1 MKCSGVIFVTEGGN
15 ALFLKRSAQ
24 GDHEGEWDFPGGK
37 IEDGETPQKC
47 AIRETKE
54 ETGHRLK
61 GDLVEANRTITTI
74 EGDDQTTT
82 REIDFITYTNLIEFE
97 FIPLLNDE
105 HTEFIWAPLESPPS
119 PLHPGVQVTLSK
131 LGSDEL
137 GIAEMMERG
146 EIVSPQRYMNI
157 WLFDIRITGTGLA
170 YRSGPDEYV
179 WRDKELYL
187 NERFLKRC
195 YGLPV
200 IMEHP
205 VTATLNTKEFV
216 DRNIGTVFIPYIKG
230 DDVWAIVKIY
240 DQFAAKIM
248 SENILS
254 TSPAVVLYGDEKAY
268 KTHDNKKL
276 LIEDVPRLL
285 DHIAICF
292 NGVWDVGGPPTGV
305 NSTTA
310 KELVMADNDDK
321 AAALEAARKND
332 EAKAKADAEA
342 KAKKDADEA
351 EFAAQGGG
359 GTAEVLDKTLK
370 CLDSI
375 TARMDAWDNEDKEK
389 EKKKADR
396 QAKKDAEAK
405 EKADADIKAKSDS
418 AEKEKADA
426 EAKAKADAEAAAKAK
441 ADSESDVRK
450 RIADVEARLPK
461 QMTDADYAV
470 MADSQAKADRIYLM
484 HSKRSPRPFDG
495 ESLFGYR
502 RRIATDLKAH
512 SPAWKDVDLRAIADE
527 AAFENIEKMIYADAT
542 NAALHPIEPGED
554 YLREIVEEDVT
565 GRKISTF
572 VGRPTAWLSQFA
584 TNKRRVVGIRNHT

>member
-1 MKCSGVIFVTEGGN
+1 
-15 ALFLKRSAQ
+15 
-24 GDHEGEWDFPGGK
+24 
-37 IEDGETPQKC
+37 
-47 AIRETKE
+47 
-54 ETGHRLK
+54 
-61 GDLVEANRTITTI
+61 
-74 EGDDQTTT
+74 
-82 REIDFITYTNLIEFE
+82 
-97 FIPLLNDE
+97 
-105 HTEFIWAPLESPPS
+105 
-119 PLHPGVQVTLSK
+119 
-131 LGSDEL
+131 
-137 GIAEMMERG
+137 
-146 EIVSPQRYMNI
+146 
-157 WLFDIRITGTGLA
+157 
-170 YRSGPDEYV
+170 
-179 WRDKELYL
+179 L

-205 VTATLNTKEFV
+205 QTATLNTKEYV
-216 DRNIGTVFIPYIKG
+216 DRNVGTVFIPYIKG

-285 DHIAICF
+285 DHIALCF

-305 NSTTA
+305 NSITA
-310 KELVMADNDDK
+310 KERVMADNDDK

-332 EAKAKADAEA
+332 ADEKAKADAAA

-351 EFAAQGGG
+351 EFAASGGG

-375 TARMDAWDNEDKEK
+375 TARMDAWDEEDK
-389 EKKKADR
+389 KKDAARQDR
-396 QAKKDAEAK
+396 QAKRDAA
-405 EKADADIKAKSDS
+405 A
-418 AEKEKADA
+418 
-426 EAKAKADAEAAAKAK
+426 AKAKADAEEKEKADAAAIKAKSDTDEKEKEKDDADAKAK
-441 ADSESDVRK
+441 VDADIRQ

-470 MADSQAKADRIYLM
+470 MADSQAKADRVYLM

-527 AAFENIEKMIYADAT
+527 AAFANIEQMIYADAT

>member
-1 MKCSGVIFVTEGGN
+1 MFG
-15 ALFLKRSAQ
+15 LF
-24 GDHEGEWDFPGGK
+24 
-37 IEDGETPQKC
+37 
-47 AIRETKE
+47 
-54 ETGHRLK
+54 
-61 GDLVEANRTITTI
+61 
-74 EGDDQTTT
+74 
-82 REIDFITYTNLIEFE
+82 
-97 FIPLLNDE
+97 
-105 HTEFIWAPLESPPS
+105 
-119 PLHPGVQVTLSK
+119 
-131 LGSDEL
+131 
-137 GIAEMMERG
+137 
-146 EIVSPQRYMNI
+146 
-157 WLFDIRITGTGLA
+157 
-170 YRSGPDEYV
+170 
-179 WRDKELYL
+179 
-187 NERFLKRC
+187 
-195 YGLPV
+195 
-200 IMEHP
+200 
-205 VTATLNTKEFV
+205 
-216 DRNIGTVFIPYIKG
+216 
-230 DDVWAIVKIY
+230 KIY

-285 DHIAICF
+285 DHIALCF

-305 NSTTA
+305 NSITA
-310 KELVMADNDDK
+310 KERVMADNDDK

-332 EAKAKADAEA
+332 ADEKAKADAAA

-351 EFAAQGGG
+351 EFAASGGG

-375 TARMDAWDNEDKEK
+375 TARMDAWDEEDK
-389 EKKKADR
+389 KKDAARQDR
-396 QAKKDAEAK
+396 QAKRDAA
-405 EKADADIKAKSDS
+405 A
-418 AEKEKADA
+418 
-426 EAKAKADAEAAAKAK
+426 AKAKADAEEKEKADAAAIKAKSDTDEKEKEKDDADAKAK
-441 ADSESDVRK
+441 VDADIRQ

-470 MADSQAKADRIYLM
+470 MADSQAKADRVYLM

-527 AAFENIEKMIYADAT
+527 AAFANIEQMIYADAT
-542 NAALHPIEPGED
+542 NAALHPIEPSED

-572 VGRPTAWLSQFA
+572 VGRPTAWLSQFS
-584 TNKRRVVGIRNHT
+584 TISH